1 MKILKISLISI
12 AVLILILMVAAA
24 IFIKTFDINRFK
36 PQIISQARS
45 ALNREVDFERVSLGI
60 SLSQGISLKIS
71 NLVIS
76 ESPAF
81 GKGDFLTVKNISLG
95 FDVLGYLLQKKISIP
110 SILIDSPR
118 VTIIRQKDG
127 SLSAL
132 SLAKSGEEG
141 KNSAGPAA
149 APASTPAALPAMFI
163 SSLKVNNGTLI
174 YLDHSFEPALELEV
188 SDLNLSVSGFSLTK
202 PFYFMVEGAV
212 LSSQKNIR
220 LEGKAEV
227 NLKTNEF
234 TISDFKATSDLSRII
249 LEKIP
254 ASLPMAKGAVLPVSL
269 KGKASLM
276 LKEIT
281 IGQKEPV
288 GLTADFSLTDAALK
302 FRQITSPITDIRM
315 NVKITKTKIL
325 LDKTSA
331 TIGQGAIKCSGV
343 IEDYLARQDFNATAD
358 VENLKIQDLIAQ
370 DKSSVK
376 AEGVVSGRIT
386 LKGQGFSSQALSSNL
401 SGEGKISISK
411 ARLKDINVLRTVL
424 DKISV
429 IPGLAEKFEANLP
442 EHYQQELTQKDT
454 VFSDIKLPVTVENGR
469 LLIKD
474 TVVASD
480 EFLFKGRTE
489 VGFDSAFS
497 LEGSF
502 LIPPELSSSM
512 VATIPEMQ
520 YLLNQ
525 DQQIFIPLKVSGKSG
540 QMQFMVDAEYIAKK
554 LLANQAKTQLWKVL
568 DKAIGGKKPNTES
581 SIDPNAP
588 QSPSDKKSA
597 TEELVDSVLDAVFKK

>member
-1 MKILKISLISI
+1 MKILKILLISI

-45 ALNREVDFERVSLGI
+45 ALNREVDFEKVSFNI
-60 SLSQGISLKIS
+60 SLSRGIGLEIS

-76 ESPAF
+76 ENPTF
-81 GKGDFLTVKNISLG
+81 GKGNLLTVKNISLG
-95 FDVLGYLLQKKISIP
+95 LDVPGYLLQKKISIP
-110 SILIDSPR
+110 NILIDSPR

-127 SLSAL
+127 SLNVL
-132 SLAKSGEEG
+132 SLVKSGEKG
-141 KNSAGPAA
+141 KKSTGSA
-149 APASTPAALPAMFI
+149 APASAPAALPMVLV

-188 SDLNLSVSGFSLTK
+188 SDLNLSVSAFSLTR
-202 PFYFMVEGAV
+202 PFSFMVEGAV

-254 ASLPMAKGAVLPVSL
+254 ASLPMIKGTVLPVSL

-281 IGQKEPV
+281 IGQKVPV

-331 TIGQGAIKCSGV
+331 TIGQGAIKCSGA
-343 IEDYLARQDFNATAD
+343 IEDYLSRQNFNATAD

-376 AEGVVSGRIT
+376 AEGVVLSRIT

-411 ARLKDINVLRTVL
+411 AKLKDINVLHTVL

-442 EHYQQELTQKDT
+442 EHYQQKLIQKDT
-454 VFSDIKLPVTVENGR
+454 VFSDIELPITVENGR

-474 TVVASD
+474 TVVATD

-489 VGFDSAFS
+489 VGFDSVFS

-540 QMQFMVDAEYIAKK
+540 QIQFMVDAEYIAKK

-568 DKAIGGKKPNTES
+568 DKAIGGKKPDTES
-581 SIDPNAP
+581 SADPNAP
-588 QSPSDKKSA
+588 QPPSDKKSA